1 VILVHE
7 FIKKLYNFS
16 NGFVKELTL
25 CKALC
30 CFCRHQMGSSLMKRR
45 LLVRI
50 SFSSYTNVLKKKKK
64 KRIHFFFWLECNSC
78 SAYVNGFKN
87 ILYVKIKRKK
97 TTMREG
103 GSKSAPS
110 FSLLPLLLPAPTLP
124 LPYFFIVL
132 CRSSPS
138 PIVVDAC

>member
-1 VILVHE
+1 VQSFVL
-7 FIKKLYNFS
+7 LLSSS
-16 NGFVKELTL
+16 NGIKSNEAEVTCSNFFLLLYKRVKKE
-25 CKALC
+25 
-30 CFCRHQMGSSLMKRR
+30 
-45 LLVRI
+45 
-50 SFSSYTNVLKKKKK
+50 KK